1 MTLVPNSEFLAATQ
15 EERNRIMAEQYA
27 NFVAKKAA
35 ESAPLVGGGRKN
47 PQAPRAAAANVQLVR
62 GSDVV
67 PEPIRW
73 LWPGYLA
80 QGKMHVL
87 AGAPGGGK
95 TTIAL
100 RLAAIVSK
108 GGGWP
113 GGGYCPVGNVVIWS
127 GEDGI
132 EDTLVPRLIAAGA
145 DMNRIHFVGDVSDA
159 DGLRSFDPAKDV
171 PALQAA
177 IKTAGGASLMIVDP
191 IVSAVAGDGHKS
203 GDVRRG
209 LQPLVDLAMQER
221 CALFGI
227 THFTKGTSGRDPL
240 ERVTGSVSFGALARV
255 VLVAAK
261 ERQADGAESAALPRS
276 LLLRC
281 KSNIGPDSGGFEY
294 NLEQRAL
301 EGFTDMFASV
311 ATFGDAVEG
320 NTRAIL
326 SDAET
331 EPGDGDGGA
340 LAEAKEWLLDK
351 LLDGPKP
358 QREIFKAATI
368 DGHSKITLKR
378 AKKALGVVSRKSG
391 LKGGW
396 EWFCP
401 TAMTPTREGDHEK
414 PKVLNLQNVI
424 AFGNYDPLRAK
435 GGFSEGEI

>member
-35 ESAPLVGGGRKN
+35 ESAPLVGGGRKK
-47 PQAPRAAAANVQLVR
+47 PQAATATVQLVR

-67 PEPIRW
+67 PEAIQW

-80 QGKMHVL
+80 QGKLHVL
-87 AGAPGGGK
+87 AGAPGTGK
-95 TTIAL
+95 TTLAL
-100 RLAAIVSK
+100 RLAAIVSS
-108 GGGWP
+108 GGQWP
-113 GGGYCPVGNVVIWS
+113 SGGYCPVANVVIWS
-127 GEDGI
+127 GEDDVK
-132 EDTLVPRLIAAGA
+132 DTLVPRLIAAGA
-145 DMNRIHFVGDVSDA
+145 DMGHVHFVDGVSDA

-177 IKTAGGASLMIVDP
+177 IQKAGGASLLVVDP
-191 IVSAVAGDGHKS
+191 VVSAVAGDGNKS
-203 GDVRRG
+203 LDVRRG
-209 LQPLVDLAMQER
+209 LQPLVDLAMHER
-221 CALFGI
+221 CALLGI
-227 THFTKGTSGRDPL
+227 THFSKGTSGRDPL

-255 VLVAAK
+255 VFVAAK
-261 ERQADGAESAALPRS
+261 EQQADGAESAVLPRS
-276 LLLRC
+276 LFLRC

-294 NLEQRAL
+294 TLEQRAL
-301 EGFTDMFASV
+301 EGFTDMSASV

-331 EPGDGDGGA
+331 EPGDGDGGM

-368 DGHSKITLKR
+368 EGHSKTTLKR
-378 AKKALGVVSRKSG
+378 AKKSLGVVSRKSG
-391 LKGGW
+391 LKDGW

-401 TAMTPTREGDHEK
+401 SAMTPTREGAQAK
-414 PKVLNLQNVI
+414 PKGFSLNNVI
-424 AFGNYDPLRAK
+424 PFGNIGPLRTE
-435 GGFSEGEI
+435 GEFSEPEI

>member
-1 MTLVPNSEFLAATQ
+1 MTLVPNPEYLAMTQ
-15 EERNRIMAEQYA
+15 EERNRTM
-27 NFVAKKAA
+27 AA
-35 ESAPLVGGGRKN
+35 ECAALSANKVAAGAPAASGGKTY
-47 PQAPRAAAANVQLVR
+47 PQGPYPGTASVQLVR
-62 GSDVV
+62 GSDIV
-67 PEPIRW
+67 PEQIKW

-100 RLAAIVSK
+100 RLAAIVST

-113 GGGYCPVGNVVIWS
+113 GGGSCPVGNVVIWS

-132 EDTLVPRLIAAGA
+132 EDTLVPRLLAAGA
-145 DMNRIHFVGDVSDA
+145 DMSRIHFVGDVRDA
-159 DGLRSFDPAKDV
+159 DGVHSFDPAKDA

-177 IKTAGGASLMIVDP
+177 IKRAGGASFVIVDP

-227 THFTKGTSGRDPL
+227 THFSKGTSGRDPL

-255 VLVAAK
+255 VFVAAK
-261 ERQADGAESAALPRS
+261 EQQADGAESAAVPRR
-276 LLLRC
+276 LFLRC
-281 KSNIGPDSGGFEY
+281 KSNIGSDSGGFEY

-301 EGFTDMFASV
+301 EDFTGMFASV
-311 ATFGDAVEG
+311 ATFGLAVEG

-340 LAEAKEWLLDK
+340 LAEAKAWLLDS

-358 QREIFKAATI
+358 PREIFKAASI
-368 DGHSKITLKR
+368 EGHSKITLKR

-391 LKGGW
+391 LKDGW

-401 TAMTPTREGDHEK
+401 TAMTSTREGDQEK
-414 PKVLNLQNVI
+414 PKGFSLQSVSP
-424 AFGNYDPLRAK
+424 FGNIDPLRTE
-435 GGFSEGEI
+435 GEFSEAEI